1 MLLNASA
8 RLHWRVDR
16 AGGASVRPWRSETAA
31 GAAVVPV
38 LMSVASFHRVEQVGF
53 GDLLAGQLRGDDA
66 ATQDE
71 DACAHAEEVALVR
84 GRDDHAE
91 AGTGLLGDQVVEL
104 HAGADID
111 ARRRLA
117 KC

>member
-1 MLLNASA
+1 MLPKASA
-8 RLHWRVDR
+8 RLHWDVGR
-16 AGGASVRPWRSETAA
+16 AGRASARTCRSETAA

-53 GDLLAGQLRGDDA
+53 GDLVAGQLRRDDA

-71 DACAHAEEVALVR
+71 DARAHAEQVALVR

-104 HAGADID
+104 HA
-111 ARRRLA
+111 
-117 KC
+117 